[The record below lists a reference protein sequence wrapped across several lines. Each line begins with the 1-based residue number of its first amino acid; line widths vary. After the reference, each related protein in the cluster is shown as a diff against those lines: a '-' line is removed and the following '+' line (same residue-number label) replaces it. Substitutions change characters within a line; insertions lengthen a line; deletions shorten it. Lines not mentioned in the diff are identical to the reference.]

1 MAAKPCVTFDVV
13 KVEGYYIALAFDE
26 EGYLVA
32 NTIPLISYEEA
43 KRIISSSLMRRCSL
57 RRGSLPAQGEAV
69 ARVILRLF
77 WGEDDF
83 CEEHKFLWLKPRQVK
98 VIKSLRFIKKGK
110 VVSYAGIAK
119 AFSLNSRVVGQVL
132 RANPFP
138 LLYPCHRVVRSDGK
152 LGGYLGSNRYMTL
165 KSEVLSREGVK
176 ILKGVIPRRYFQDEE
191 FVRLVRAKLM
201 IR

>member
-1 MAAKPCVTFDVV
+1 MAAKPRVIFNVV
-13 KVEGYYIALAFDE
+13 KVGVYYVALAFDE

-32 NTIPLISYEEA
+32 NTIPLTSYDEA
-43 KRIISSSLMRRCSL
+43 KLMIFSSLMKKCSL
-57 RRGSLPAQGEAV
+57 RRGSLPAQGREI

-77 WGEDDF
+77 QGEDDF
-83 CEEHKFLWLKPRQVK
+83 WEEHKFLWLKPRQVK
-98 VIKSLRFIKKGK
+98 VIKSLRLIKKGK

-119 AFSLNSRVVGQVL
+119 AFSLSSRVVGQVL

-138 LLYPCHRVVRSDGK
+138 LLYPCHRVVRSDGR
-152 LGGYLGSNRYMTL
+152 LGGYLGSNKYMTL

-176 ILKGVIPRRYFQDEE
+176 ALKGVIPRGYFQDEE

-201 IR
+201 MQ